1 MKISNFKYQI
11 LFCGIAILGVA
22 LFLRIYNLLSIPIF
36 VDEAIYIR
44 WSQVMR
50 AVSALRFLPLS
61 DGKQPLFMWSVI
73 PFLKIFEDPLIAGRM
88 VSVLCGMGSVIG
100 ISALTHILFKSWKT
114 TLLAGFLYAISP
126 FAVFFERMALADAM
140 LSMFGVWSM
149 VFAVLTAKYLRLD
162 TAMLAGFALGGAL
175 LTKSPGV
182 FFLILLPAT
191 IFLANL
197 PKRLVSLTFIKLAG
211 LWIVVGVISYGLY
224 NILRLGPEFH
234 MISLRNKDYIFPL
247 SHALTN
253 PWDPLQFHVKEI
265 IEWFWVLV
273 PMTSLLAAAVAI
285 ILGWKKHW
293 RVFLPLLAWLLVPL
307 IIQAEYAKV
316 FTARYL
322 LFTIPPL
329 FILAALGITS
339 VKLKTKTFWAVIALV
354 SLPSLYVDY
363 LFLTTPQKAPLPRV
377 ERSGYLE
384 LWTSGTGIR
393 EVAQFIKAEHEK
405 DPNTQIVVGT
415 EGYFGTLP
423 DGLMIYV
430 ADIPK
435 VVVTGV
441 GLSISVVNDPLYE
454 AKKAGNKVYL
464 VANTSRMEIEPE
476 KLGYNILASY
486 PKAEQPN
493 GKVESLLLLEVTE
506 KSVQIRDDAK
516 AKEEQ
521 EKQDVNK
528 K

>member
-1 MKISNFKYQI
+1 
-11 LFCGIAILGVA
+11 
-22 LFLRIYNLLSIPIF
+22 
-36 VDEAIYIR
+36 
-44 WSQVMR
+44 
-50 AVSALRFLPLS
+50 
-61 DGKQPLFMWSVI
+61 
-73 PFLKIFEDPLIAGRM
+73 
-88 VSVLCGMGSVIG
+88 
-100 ISALTHILFKSWKT
+100 
-114 TLLAGFLYAISP
+114 
-126 FAVFFERMALADAM
+126 

-175 LTKSPGV
+175 LTKSPGI
-182 FFLILLPAT
+182 FFLIFFPAT
-191 IFLANL
+191 FFLANL
-197 PKRLVSLTFIKLAG
+197 PKYFIGLEFLKLAG
-211 LWIVVGVISYGLY
+211 LWIVSGIIGYGLY

-234 MISLRNKDYIFPL
+234 MINLRNQDYVFPL

-253 PWDPLQFHVKEI
+253 PWDPLQFRVKEI
-265 IEWFWVLV
+265 IEWFWALV
-273 PMTSLLAAAVAI
+273 PMTSLLAAVGAI

-307 IIQAEYAKV
+307 VVQAEYAKV

-339 VKLKTKTFWAVIALV
+339 VKLKTKTFWVVVALV
-354 SLPSLYVDY
+354 SLPSLYIDY
-363 LFLTTPQKAPLPRV
+363 LFLTAPQKAPLPRV

-384 LWTSGTGIR
+384 LWTAGTGIR
-393 EVAQFIKAEHEK
+393 EVAQFIKVEHEK

-441 GLSISVVNDPLYE
+441 GLSISTVSDSLYE

-464 VANTSRMEIEPE
+464 VVNTSRLEVKPE
-476 KLGYNILASY
+476 QLGYNMLASY
-486 PKAEQPN
+486 PKAMQPS
-493 GKVESLLLLEVTE
+493 GMTESLLLLEVTE

-521 EKQDVNK
+521 EKR
-528 K
+528 

>member
-1 MKISNFKYQI
+1 MKISNFKFQI
-11 LFCGIAILGVA
+11 LFFGIAILGLA

-36 VDEAIYIR
+36 ADEAIYVR

-50 AVSALRFLPLS
+50 AVSTLRFLPLS

-73 PFLKIFEDPLIAGRM
+73 PFLKVFEDPLIAGRM
-88 VSVLCGMGSVIG
+88 VSALSGTGSVIG
-100 ISALTHILFKSWKT
+100 ISVLTYILFKSWKT
-114 TLLAGFLYAISP
+114 ALIAGFLYAVSP

-140 LSMFGVWSM
+140 LSMFGIWSM

-162 TAMLAGFALGGAL
+162 TAMLAGFASGGAL
-175 LTKSPGV
+175 LTKSPGI
-182 FFLILLPAT
+182 FFLIILPAT

-197 PKRLVSLTFIKLAG
+197 PKRLLSLTFIKLVG
-211 LWIVVGVISYGLY
+211 LWIVVGVIGYGLY

-234 MISLRNKDYIFPL
+234 MIALRNQDYVFPL

-265 IEWFWVLV
+265 IGWFWVLV
-273 PMTSLLAAAVAI
+273 PMTSLLAAVGAI
-285 ILGWKKHW
+285 ILGGKKHW
-293 RVFLPLLAWLLVPL
+293 RVFL
-307 IIQAEYAKV
+307 
-316 FTARYL
+316 
-322 LFTIPPL
+322 
-329 FILAALGITS
+329 
-339 VKLKTKTFWAVIALV
+339 ALV
-354 SLPSLYVDY
+354 SLPSLYIDY
-363 LFLTTPQKAPLPRV
+363 LFLTAPQKAPLPRV

-384 LWTSGTGIR
+384 LWTAGTGIR

-441 GLSISVVNDPLYE
+441 GLSISTVSDPLYE

-464 VANTSRMEIEPE
+464 VANTSRMEVAPE
-476 KLGYNILASY
+476 DLGYNVLASF
-486 PKAEQPN
+486 PKATQPS
-493 GKVESLLLLEVTE
+493 GKVESL
-506 KSVQIRDDAK
+506 Q
-516 AKEEQ
+516 
-521 EKQDVNK
+521 QDK
-528 K
+528 LCFQPF